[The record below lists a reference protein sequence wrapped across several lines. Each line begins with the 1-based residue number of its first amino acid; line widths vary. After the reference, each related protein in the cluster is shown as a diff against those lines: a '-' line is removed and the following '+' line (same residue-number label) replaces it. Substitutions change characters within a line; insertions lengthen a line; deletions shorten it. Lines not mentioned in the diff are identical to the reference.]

1 MKKVINM
8 LLIVFVLTYGV
19 AQAQET
25 EEVKEEEKKKT
36 SFVIMPIHNSVA
48 GFSNVFLG
56 TTELKK
62 NLNFTFYSVFW
73 NNPNFGNLNT
83 GSDLF
88 LETGVGLG
96 FKLAN
101 DKLYIN
107 PTLGFGHGKFLS
119 NGTGTTI
126 AEGIIPSVLVLY
138 NTDKFEL
145 DSYLALYKSFRRG
158 GDVTRDLILNWIV
171 PGYKI
176 SDRFSLGVFYEQFV
190 QVRRTDDLAEK
201 SIYQWLGGYAKLKL
215 DNGIWFRFAAGPN
228 LATDLGTA
236 KEFYKVQAF
245 IPL

>member
-1 MKKVINM
+1 MKKIIT
-8 LLIVFVLTYGV
+8 LSILCVFT
-19 AQAQET
+19 QFIMAQEM
-25 EEVKEEEKKKT
+25 EHKEEKEKKKT

-119 NGTGTTI
+119 DGSETTI

-138 NTDKFEL
+138 NSGKFEL

-158 GDVTRDLILNWIV
+158 GGVTRDLVLNWII
-171 PGYKI
+171 PGYKV
-176 SDRFSLGVFYEQFV
+176 SDRFSLGAFYEQFV
-190 QVRRTDDLAEK
+190 QVRRSDDLAEK
-201 SIYQWLGGYAKLKL
+201 SIYQWLGGYVKLSL

-228 LATDLGTA
+228 LSTDLGTS

-245 IPL
+245 ILL